1 MKKIIIP
8 LLLSFFSVQLFA
20 QQNPAN
26 EAMVYF
32 QSGVTRN
39 PDNTATI
46 TSQNVLNILN
56 NLNIP
61 SSNVI
66 PAFPEFNESDT
77 TISFPEFLN
86 EPVTKEMNR
95 TKVFR
100 IICVDTFRRNQLIT
114 NLLPLNEVLFAEAN
128 GTVDHD
134 FIPSDTR
141 FNEQWGLRNTVSPEE
156 IFMRSRHG
164 IYLEEQQIIL
174 LQLLIGAQILII
186 QICRQKLSVAMLAL
200 MPTIMECM

>member
-8 LLLSFFSVQLFA
+8 LLLSFLSVQLFA

-32 QSGVTRN
+32 QSGVIRN

-46 TSQNVLNILN
+46 TSQNILNVLN

-77 TISFPEFLN
+77 TISFPEFPN

-95 TKVFR
+95 TKVYR
-100 IICVDTFRRNQLIT
+100 IICVDTFQRNQLIT

-141 FNEQWGLRNTVSPEE
+141 FNEQWGLRNTVFPGRDIHAEQAWD
-156 IFMRSRHG
+156 IFRG
-164 IYLEEQQIIL
+164 TANNIIA
-174 LQLLIGAQILII
+174 I
-186 QICRQKLSVAMLAL
+186 VD
-200 MPTIMECM
+200 